1 MLLTSKL
8 VDEVHYNE
16 RGNEVFLVKHLDKIK
31 ERSAARSGRPARSA
45 CYHSGQGRLGI

>member
-16 RGNEVFLVKHLDKIK
+16 YGNEVMLVKHLDKIAAIETPA
-31 ERSAARSGRPARSA
+31 ERTESSQLPA
-45 CYHSGQGRLGI
+45 